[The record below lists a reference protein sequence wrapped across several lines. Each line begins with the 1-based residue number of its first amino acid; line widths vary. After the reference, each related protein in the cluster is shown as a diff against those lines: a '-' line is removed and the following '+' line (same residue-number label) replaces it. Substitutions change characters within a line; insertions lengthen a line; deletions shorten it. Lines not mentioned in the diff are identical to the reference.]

1 MPYSILEGERP
12 QARPHHLYHVFSRA
26 EWERYPFAA
35 PEDVRWFREAKLGL
49 FLHVGLSAMGGVDLS
64 WPRHTHKPPDGGA
77 GPIPDEVYDHW
88 AEELALPAFDAR
100 AWVRMAQ
107 EAGMRYIVIVAKHH
121 DGFHMWDT
129 AFSDYKITNAPFGR
143 DYLRE
148 LVDACHE
155 AGMRVGI
162 YYSQRDWKHP
172 DYEPVPPEL
181 AARASGQRFCWPQG
195 EELRI
200 TPRHRRYIEYLRATV
215 HELMT
220 RYGRIDILWW
230 DAAWWG
236 GMFLAGMWDAENV
249 EKESRAAQPHL
260 LINDRASLPGDFDT
274 PEGSVGF
281 FQSHRPWE
289 TCMPLGRAW
298 AWTGEGVKSFREILH
313 QCVQCV
319 CGDGNY
325 LLSVGCM
332 PNGDF
337 DAPEKQRLRE
347 LGAWLGRYGE
357 AVYGTRGGPWLP
369 GAWGGSTHRGNTAY
383 LHLLGAA
390 AGKQLTLPPIAAR
403 VLRAECLSGEKV
415 EVEQCDGGVSVRVAE
430 GQAVGE
436 DVVIRLELDRAPSV
450 PSPTPA
456 RDAFAAAPG
465 MYGPCVFERSLDLPA
480 VVPIP
485 EDRLLTG
492 VALDLPPDA
501 RIRVEVELVDGR
513 RETLRAEACAHEE
526 LPVLREEAGA
536 LIAGRACRALR
547 LSGAPCRATVK
558 VYAIARGA

>member
-1 MPYSILEGERP
+1 
-12 QARPHHLYHVFSRA
+12 
-26 EWERYPFAA
+26 
-35 PEDVRWFREAKLGL
+35 
-49 FLHVGLSAMGGVDLS
+49 
-64 WPRHTHKPPDGGA
+64 
-77 GPIPDEVYDHW
+77 
-88 AEELALPAFDAR
+88 
-100 AWVRMAQ
+100 
-107 EAGMRYIVIVAKHH
+107 
-121 DGFHMWDT
+121 
-129 AFSDYKITNAPFGR
+129 
-143 DYLRE
+143 
-148 LVDACHE
+148 
-155 AGMRVGI
+155 
-162 YYSQRDWKHP
+162 
-172 DYEPVPPEL
+172 
-181 AARASGQRFCWPQG
+181 
-195 EELRI
+195 
-200 TPRHRRYIEYLRATV
+200 
-215 HELMT
+215 MT

-249 EKESRAAQPHL
+249 EKEARAAQPHL

-289 TCMPLGRAW
+289 TCMPLGKAW
-298 AWTGEGVKSFREILH
+298 AWTGEGVRSFREILR
-313 QCVQCV
+313 QCVQCA

-357 AVYGTRGGPWLP
+357 AIYGTRGGPWLP

-415 EVEQCDGGVSVRVAE
+415 EVEQGDGGVSVRVAE

-465 MYGPCVFERSLDLPA
+465 MYGPCVFERALDLPA